1 MSGIVL
7 SASVRQNLLSLQS
20 TADMLGTVQNRLAT
34 GRKVNSA
41 LDNPKSFFT
50 ASALSNRASDLG
62 NLLALQTQQALSSKA
77 LSLSAQ
83 AGQQVLQLL
92 G

>member
-1 MSGIVL
+1 MAGIVL

-20 TADMLGTVQNRLAT
+20 TAEMLGTVQNHLAT

-50 ASALSNRASDLG
+50 ASSLTNRSSDLSN
-62 NLLALQTQQALSSKA
+62 LLDDM
-77 LSLSAQ
+77 
-83 AGQQVLQLL
+83 GQSIQVLKAADQ
-92 G
+92 GITSIR